1 MIRWTGWIAMAALT
15 LVVSACSATR
25 TGGEVKSAPD
35 YRTISADEWQSFAD
49 TMVQSIVSTGVLDRY
64 RADGDPARVG
74 IGSWKNDTDNVAFT
88 RQKNVMLNAVRK
100 SLVNSGQVVVSGDVA
115 ASDSATNR
123 DQLTRDVGQLRDSE
137 DYDPDSVFAKGT
149 LQAPQL
155 SLQMSIVDITSKA
168 VRTTTKE
175 YAVDCKLIDLRT
187 KYSCW
192 EDQVVL
198 PKQFTKGIFGE

>member
-1 MIRWTGWIAMAALT
+1 MTRWTGRIAMAALT

-88 RQKNVMLNAVRK
+88 RQKNLMLNAVRK
-100 SLVNSGQVVVSGDVA
+100 SLVNSGQVV
-115 ASDSATNR
+115 
-123 DQLTRDVGQLRDSE
+123 
-137 DYDPDSVFAKGT
+137 
-149 LQAPQL
+149 
-155 SLQMSIVDITSKA
+155 
-168 VRTTTKE
+168 
-175 YAVDCKLIDLRT
+175 
-187 KYSCW
+187 
-192 EDQVVL
+192 
-198 PKQFTKGIFGE
+198 

>member
-1 MIRWTGWIAMAALT
+1 MIRTIGTCLCGGLLILAA
-15 LVVSACSATR
+15 ACSTTR

-49 TMVQSIVSTGVLDRY
+49 TMVQSIVSTGVLERY
-64 RADGDPARVG
+64 RSSGDPARVG

-137 DYDPDSVFAKGT
+137 DYDPDSVFEQGT
-149 LQAPQL
+149 LKAPQL
-155 SLQMSIVDITSKA
+155 SLQMSIVDITSKSG
-168 VRTTTKE
+168 RTTTKE

-198 PKQFTKGIFGE
+198 PKQFTRGIFGE